1 MQARFEAEKKQAE
14 IELLK
19 KDKQIQEVEIYNQ
32 KLLLLSLVG
41 GFSTVLIISILF
53 WWRSRERG
61 KANSLL
67 NKQKEEI
74 TQQAAKLSELNQLKN
89 TILSIVSHD
98 LRSPLGAL
106 KNTIDFLDFSDISP
120 DEWENIKAEASRQLS
135 GLDFTLNN
143 LLLWAKSQMQGE
155 STQKQS
161 IDLQEIVE
169 DKTTL
174 FQPLAQQKKIQL
186 LNSIPKGVKAY
197 ADTNQVRVIFR
208 NLIANAIKFTE
219 EKGII
224 TISAYPENGQ
234 VIVNVKD
241 TGKGMNQEQIERL
254 FDSPKPM
261 VTRGTAGEKGT
272 GLGLILIKDFLQKNN
287 GKIWVE
293 SEIGKGSTF
302 YFSLPSK

>member
-1 MQARFEAEKKQAE
+1 LQARFEAEKKQAE